1 MQFLT
6 DILPEEFKVRN
17 MNMPFVFTNIA
28 EWSTKGAE
36 KYGVVNPSLPDLAA
50 YIHSHSGISGSS
62 ESMTPS
68 RPSR

>member
-1 MQFLT
+1 VQFLT
-6 DILPEEFKVRN
+6 DILPEEFRVRN
-17 MNMPFVFTNIA
+17 MNMPFAFTNIA

-50 YIHSHSGISGSS
+50 YSWAHSAISGSS

-68 RPSR
+68 